1 MKNKL
6 LILSCCALLLVTTG
20 CGKSIPK
27 TKNGEEI
34 VASIDGKDFT
44 ADELYAELKT
54 ENGYNKLINMI
65 DNYIAD
71 KEVETTEDL
80 KKNAQQYVDFY
91 KQYAEMYQ
99 IDLGTFLEATAS
111 ETGIT
116 GVTTEEELLEFFI
129 KDLKIKEAI
138 RKQIENTLTDKEIEK
153 YYNENYSERLT
164 VRHILIKPEESD
176 KDGKKALEQA
186 NKLIDELKKTKKDK
200 LEDKFIELAKEYS
213 DDGTSTNGGLYE
225 NFMSGTVVK
234 EFWEGSSKLKD
245 GEYTTTPVKT
255 TYGYHIILRKS
266 KSDKPSLEE
275 SKDDIKE
282 AIVNDKMTNDSVAQ
296 YTAMK
301 ELREKYKLSI
311 NDSDIKDSYDDFL
324 KDLKEAV
331 SILGRAEE
339 KS

>member
-116 GVTTEEELLEFFI
+116 GVTTEEEL
-129 KDLKIKEAI
+129 
-138 RKQIENTLTDKEIEK
+138 
-153 YYNENYSERLT
+153 
-164 VRHILIKPEESD
+164 
-176 KDGKKALEQA
+176 
-186 NKLIDELKKTKKDK
+186 
-200 LEDKFIELAKEYS
+200 
-213 DDGTSTNGGLYE
+213 
-225 NFMSGTVVK
+225 
-234 EFWEGSSKLKD
+234 
-245 GEYTTTPVKT
+245 
-255 TYGYHIILRKS
+255 
-266 KSDKPSLEE
+266 
-275 SKDDIKE
+275 
-282 AIVNDKMTNDSVAQ
+282 
-296 YTAMK
+296 
-301 ELREKYKLSI
+301 
-311 NDSDIKDSYDDFL
+311 
-324 KDLKEAV
+324 
-331 SILGRAEE
+331 
-339 KS
+339 